1 MLCVTIAFIVIGIS
15 ILTDSILLRADKLT
29 F

>member
-15 ILTDSILLRADKLT
+15 ILTDSFYCEQIN
-29 F
+29 

>member
-15 ILTDSILLRADKLT
+15 ILTDSILLRTD
-29 F
+29 

>member
-15 ILTDSILLRADKLT
+15 ILTDSILLRTDKLT